1 MKRSH
6 NIGDSQRTCLAC
18 ILILYS
24 NRVPSFVL
32 GKQRM
37 SASLEEGDGVFE
49 GSSTQL
55 SLGLNGG
62 EKYQHEPNGRLL
74 CTQCH
79 QRMERASVGK

>member
-1 MKRSH
+1 
-6 NIGDSQRTCLAC
+6 
-18 ILILYS
+18 
-24 NRVPSFVL
+24 
-32 GKQRM
+32 M